1 MDGWRCT
8 PARWSLRQFR
18 MTSMLPSKLDMQ
30 SRSLYERHL
39 VQNFSRSSGIPSA
52 ILRTGQIAGPL
63 EGNGVWNRNE
73 WLPSIVTSS
82 KHLGALPETLGTF
95 EAVDWI
101 PVDVLALIMLEL
113 VKNTLRQNSMRTMVY
128 NLVNSRTTI
137 WSALVP
143 HVQTIA
149 GIEKLVALRE
159 WVEILEQSSLESNGA
174 IVEINPALKLLD
186 FMRGLSL
193 KEGPSNARSMYEVK
207 ALLRDSQQ
215 ASELTKVI
223 VEWIGK

>member
-1 MDGWRCT
+1 
-8 PARWSLRQFR
+8 
-18 MTSMLPSKLDMQ
+18 
-30 SRSLYERHL
+30 
-39 VQNFSRSSGIPSA
+39 
-52 ILRTGQIAGPL
+52 
-63 EGNGVWNRNE
+63 
-73 WLPSIVTSS
+73 
-82 KHLGALPETLGTF
+82 LGTF

-113 VKNTLRQNSMRTMVY
+113 VKNTLRQNGMRTMVY
-128 NLVNSRTTI
+128 NLVNPRTTI

-143 HVQTIA
+143 NVQKIA

-174 IVEINPALKLLD
+174 IVERNPALKLLD

-193 KEGPSNARSMYEVK
+193 KEGPSNGRSMYEVK

-215 ASELTKVI
+215 ASELTKVT
-223 VEWIGK
+223 VEWMGK